1 MKTLEELKEKFD
13 KLNKERGILFKRIL
27 ELEDQETLKKFTV
40 GNCYLDICKNHFA
53 KVIAIDNDELCAI
66 IIDERSI
73 KREWFTAEDIKIW
86 EKITSQQFKDIYL
99 AVMKDIRDPDLDL
112 GDKES
117 NWSIVYNSIV
127 NGINK
132 ESNEDKD

>member
-1 MKTLEELKEKFD
+1 METLKELKEKFN

-66 IIDERSI
+66 IIDECSI
-73 KREWFTAEDIKIW
+73 KRDWFTAEDIKIW
-86 EKITSQQFKDIYL
+86 EKITPHQFRDIYH
-99 AVMKDIRDPDLDL
+99 AVMKDITDPDFED
-112 GDKES
+112 
-117 NWSIVYNSIV
+117 
-127 NGINK
+127 NK
-132 ESNEDKD
+132 ESNFDIVLKSIYNSINKEK

>member
-1 MKTLEELKEKFD
+1 METLEELKEKFN

-66 IIDERSI
+66 IIDEYSI
-73 KREWFTAEDIKIW
+73 KRDWFTVEDIKIW
-86 EKITSQQFKDIYL
+86 EKITPHQFKDAYL
-99 AVMKDIRDPDLDL
+99 ATMKDITDPDFEDNE
-112 GDKES
+112 ES
-117 NWSIVYNSIV
+117 NFDIVLKSIYNSI
-127 NGINK
+127 NK
-132 ESNEDKD
+132 EK